1 MATAVTDTT
10 AKQGVTKAAPAST
23 TYTPPPGR
31 LGNLTPAQEAALAKL
46 SGELRAEGALVDTR
60 HDDATLLRFL
70 RARKFDVPKAKE
82 MFLACEKWRKDFG
95 VDELVRSFD
104 FTELHEVDKYYPQY
118 YHNMDKSG
126 RPIYIERIGNLNVKA
141 LYACTT
147 QERLLQ
153 QLVVEYESFLTSRLP
168 ACSAAVGHPVET
180 SLTILDLG
188 GVSLSNFIRVK
199 DYVAA
204 ATHIGQNYY
213 PECMGAFYII
223 NAPWAFTAIWAA
235 IKPWLDEVTVKK
247 VHILGGPS
255 AYKPELLSQIDK
267 ECLPKEFG
275 GECQCVGG
283 CSLSDV
289 GPWNPN
295 GNGGKAS
302 PTASALT
309 EKMALEQPAHGQV
322 LSA

>member
-1 MATAVTDTT
+1 MTATATQ
-10 AKQGVTKAAPAST
+10 KQST
-23 TYTPPPGR
+23 PGATESTYTPQPGR
-31 LGNLTPAQEAALAKL
+31 LGNLTPQQEAALAKF
-46 SGELRAEGALVDTR
+46 SEQLRAEGALVEAR

-70 RARKFDVPKAKE
+70 RARKFDVPAAKT
-82 MFLACEKWRKDFG
+82 MFLAAEKWRKEFG
-95 VDELVRSFD
+95 VDELVRTFD
-104 FTELHEVDKYYPQY
+104 FRELTEVDRYYPQY

-141 LYACTT
+141 LYACTS

-153 QLVVEYESFLTSRLP
+153 HLVVEYESFLTSRLP
-168 ACSAAVGHPVET
+168 ACSEAAGHPVET

-199 DYVAA
+199 DYVAS

-223 NAPWAFTAIWAA
+223 NAPWAFTAVWAA

-247 VHILGGPS
+247 VHIVGGPS
-255 AYKPELLSQIDK
+255 AYRPQLLAQVHP

-275 GECQCVGG
+275 GTCECAGG

-289 GPWNPN
+289 GPWNPE
-295 GNGGKAS
+295 GAGVKGS
-302 PTASALT
+302 PTPSASALA
-309 EKMALEQPAHGQV
+309 EKIALEQPAHEQV
-322 LSA
+322 LSN